1 MIKGVADTH
10 TIIWYIYGD
19 ARLSNTAKTFIHDT
33 FEQGD
38 QIAIS
43 AITLIEMV
51 FLIERNRIAAESFS
65 RLASTLGD
73 PDSGLLELP
82 VDLQT
87 ARALSRVG
95 AEQIPDM
102 PDRIIAAAALQLEVP
117 VISRDARIIHS
128 DLETI
133 W

>member
-10 TIIWYIYGD
+10 AIIWYIYGD
-19 ARLSNTAKTFIHDT
+19 ARLSNPAKTFIQNT

-43 AITLIEMV
+43 AITLIEV
-51 FLIERNRIAAESFS
+51 IYLIERNRIAAESFS
-65 RLASTLGD
+65 RLALALGD
-73 PDSGLLELP
+73 PDSGLLECP
-82 VDLQT
+82 IDLQT
-87 ARALSRVG
+87 ARALSRVSMG
-95 AEQIPDM
+95 QIPDM
-102 PDRIIAAAALQLEVP
+102 PDRIIAATALQLEVP
-117 VISRDARIIHS
+117 IISRDARITHS